1 MRALSVVGSRLS
13 GCATRGVEHPRQPRT
28 DNRQPITLSLTL
40 ALAAAFL
47 PGERARAQEL
57 TPIDH
62 IVAVVGRVAIPF
74 SRLEE
79 ALNVRRQRGDSV
91 PSDPDAL
98 ARLRQEMVNDLV
110 SEELL
115 IQEAQADTAI
125 RVTDEQVQNA
135 VDEFIRRVRGQ
146 FPSDVDFQRQLQASG
161 FGTMEEYRRWI
172 FDQQRRDLLQ
182 ESLMQKLRQSGALR
196 PVPPTESELRAFYD
210 RVKDQQTRPA
220 VVSFR
225 QVLIRPQADSAA
237 VDSAF
242 RLADSLSQAINAGA
256 DFAALARRFSSDPGS
271 RDQGGELGYFRRGQM
286 VPEFERA
293 AFSLRP
299 GRTSPPVHS
308 SFGFHVIQ
316 VQRSDPAEVQARH
329 ILITPRITEANVA
342 SARALA
348 DTVARLAREGASF
361 DSLARL
367 HHDPSEQAFAQ
378 GAVLDSMPAV
388 FREAF
393 GAART
398 GDVVGPIPMERPDG
412 GTRFSVVRLEELRP
426 AGSYTF
432 EERRELI
439 RSTLSEQNALRRYL
453 DGLRKRTFIDIRL

>member
-1 MRALSVVGSRLS
+1 MRIAF
-13 GCATRGVEHPRQPRT
+13 A
-28 DNRQPITLSLTL
+28 L
-40 ALAAAFL
+40 ALVLL
-47 PGERARAQEL
+47 PGARLAAQEL
-57 TPIDH
+57 TEVDRV
-62 IVAVVGRVAIPF
+62 VAVVGRVAIPY
-74 SRLEE
+74 SRVEE
-79 ALNVRRQRGDSV
+79 ALNVRRQRGDTI
-91 PSDPDAL
+91 PSDPEGL
-98 ARLRQEMVNDLV
+98 ARFRRELVDDLV
-110 SEELL
+110 NEELL
-115 IQEAQADTAI
+115 VQEAQADTAI
-125 RVTDEQVQNA
+125 RITDEQVQGA

-146 FPSDVDFQRQLQASG
+146 FPSDVDFERQLQTAG

-172 FDQQRRDLLQ
+172 SDQQRRDLLQ
-182 ESLMQKLRQSGALR
+182 QTLMQKLRQGGTLR
-196 PVPPTESELRAFYD
+196 PVPPTEDELRAYYD
-210 RVKDQQTRPA
+210 RVKDLQTRPA

-225 QVLIRPQADSAA
+225 QVVVRPQPDSAA
-237 VDSAF
+237 VDSAY
-242 RLADSLSQAINAGA
+242 RLADSLSRAITAGA

-342 SARALA
+342 AARALA
-348 DTVARLAREGASF
+348 DSVARLARARASF

-378 GAVLDSMPAV
+378 GAMLDSLPAV
-388 FREAF
+388 FRDAF
-393 GAART
+393 AAAQT
-398 GDVVGPIPMERPDG
+398 GDVVGPIAMERPDG

-426 AGSYTF
+426 AGSYTYD
-432 EERRELI
+432 ELKERI
-439 RSTLSEQNALRRYL
+439 RTDLAERSALRRYL
-453 DGLRKRTFIDIRL
+453 DGLRKRTHIDIRL